1 MSRTNNQ
8 LRLETLMESIVNGT
22 VAPVSVPP
30 SFGYPFAKLPL
41 TKRELEVLELM
52 ADGLTTKAIGTRLG
66 VTFKTA
72 ACHRGRILSKLG
84 VESTVSAVRWAI
96 RQGLITP

>member
-1 MSRTNNQ
+1 MGS
-8 LRLETLMESIVNGT
+8 VANGA
-22 VAPVSVPP
+22 VGSVSFQAPAVQSVSK
-30 SFGYPFAKLPL
+30 APL
-41 TKRELEVLELM
+41 TKREFEVLELM
-52 ADGLTTKAIGTRLG
+52 AEGITTKAIGARLG

-72 ACHRGRILSKLG
+72 ACHRGRILQKLG